1 MSRHLPSR
9 HLSANLSH
17 SLCSPR
23 ASVPSVSAC
32 KWCPLRRSPLL
43 TTGLVPPPLAPE
55 VFLWRI
61 WAGLSPLCVY
71 YEPAYICNSVWSA
84 DPSALVIQSCRC
96 SRICSI
102 LSSSLMIGQQMATK
116 MARIN
121 VRSMTNRTSILHD
134 FTVSQRADMLLLTE
148 TNTFNLA
155 QAWCE
160 LSSGGSVRKKI
171 GPHSRQ
177 EPGGGGAGFFLAPW
191 LGSRDVGLDVVLIAH
206 WQDLSW
212 WFIRI
217 KWYGFI
223 ISLPEP

>member
-1 MSRHLPSR
+1 
-9 HLSANLSH
+9 
-17 SLCSPR
+17 
-23 ASVPSVSAC
+23 
-32 KWCPLRRSPLL
+32 
-43 TTGLVPPPLAPE
+43 
-55 VFLWRI
+55 
-61 WAGLSPLCVY
+61 
-71 YEPAYICNSVWSA
+71 
-84 DPSALVIQSCRC
+84 
-96 SRICSI
+96 
-102 LSSSLMIGQQMATK
+102 MATK

-177 EPGGGGAGFFLAPW
+177 EPGGGAGFFLAPW

-206 WQDLSW
+206 WQDLS
-212 WFIRI
+212 
-217 KWYGFI
+217 
-223 ISLPEP
+223 